1 MNYSSIDDAR
11 QPSSRRTSP
20 PATHAANTSARTHAR
35 PRARDARLRARD
47 ARETIPFARA
57 NADRPTGR
65 VRRRRLSSPSCAP
78 RVSSA
83 RMLPLLVA
91 AACASALATR
101 REAARDA
108 REAREA
114 TEDVLALALDVNE
127 GDVARAVEADARARE
142 RRERREGRASSTS
155 ASASTRGV
163 EEGDGDEDEDGDEG
177 REGRGDGAAC
187 RFCFEERGELV
198 SPCACDGTG
207 KYVHVRCLREWQRVS
222 LASYGTEETS
232 CRVCRAPFSLPK
244 APLRQRLR
252 QWFSPRAD
260 DRVAQYTR
268 VWLQM
273 MLNTALPGEESETLT
288 RPTQLVPL
296 VSATELRIWAK
307 REIRKGNRLL
317 RSFALFGNACEL
329 AYSAFVIVYL
339 SAGMTGIGIE
349 VASTA
354 ALDAAAAPLALP
366 MHGFAR
372 GLLNF
377 CTGPLSALVR
387 LTQPLHHLV
396 HFFTMYPSYNLALGA
411 PDADRDDRRGRR
423 DDRRAAGAPPRRRR
437 PRLEFSIHNH
447 RTIF

>member
-1 MNYSSIDDAR
+1 
-11 QPSSRRTSP
+11 
-20 PATHAANTSARTHAR
+20 
-35 PRARDARLRARD
+35 
-47 ARETIPFARA
+47 
-57 NADRPTGR
+57 
-65 VRRRRLSSPSCAP
+65 
-78 RVSSA
+78 
-83 RMLPLLVA
+83 MLPLLVA
-91 AACASALATR
+91 AGLASAFATR

-108 REAREA
+108 RAAREA
-114 TEDVLALALDVNE
+114 AEDVLALALDVNDD
-127 GDVARAVEADARARE
+127 DVARAVEADARARV
-142 RRERREGRASSTS
+142 RVARGRGRTRWRRASSS
-155 ASASTRGV
+155 SIAVEDEEISGENE
-163 EEGDGDEDEDGDEG
+163 EEGADADA
-177 REGRGDGAAC
+177 GRGDDAAC

-207 KYVHVRCLREWQRVS
+207 KYVHVKCLREWQRVS
-222 LASYGTEETS
+222 LESYGSEETS

-273 MLNTALPGEESETLT
+273 MLNTALPGDDSETLT
-288 RPTQLVPL
+288 RPAQLVPL

-317 RSFALFGNACEL
+317 RSFAVFGNACEL

-349 VASTA
+349 IASTA

-366 MHGFAR
+366 MHGVAR
-372 GLLNF
+372 GLLKF

-396 HFFTMYPSYNLALGA
+396 HFVTMYPSYNLALGA
-411 PDADRDDRRGRR
+411 PDADHDARGGRENGRR
-423 DDRRAAGAPPRRRR
+423 AGGDPPRRRR
-437 PRLEFSIHNH
+437 PRLEFTVHNH
-447 RTIF
+447 HTIF

>member
-1 MNYSSIDDAR
+1 M
-11 QPSSRRTSP
+11 
-20 PATHAANTSARTHAR
+20 
-35 PRARDARLRARD
+35 
-47 ARETIPFARA
+47 
-57 NADRPTGR
+57 
-65 VRRRRLSSPSCAP
+65 
-78 RVSSA
+78 
-83 RMLPLLVA
+83 
-91 AACASALATR
+91 
-101 REAARDA
+101 
-108 REAREA
+108 
-114 TEDVLALALDVNE
+114 
-127 GDVARAVEADARARE
+127 
-142 RRERREGRASSTS
+142 
-155 ASASTRGV
+155 
-163 EEGDGDEDEDGDEG
+163 
-177 REGRGDGAAC
+177 
-187 RFCFEERGELV
+187 

-329 AYSAFVIVYL
+329 AYSAFVLVYL

>member
-57 NADRPTGR
+57 RMPTDRPVASDDDASLR
-65 VRRRRLSSPSCAP
+65 PRARLASP
-78 RVSSA
+78 RA

-91 AACASALATR
+91 AACASTFATL

-108 REAREA
+108 RAAREA

-142 RRERREGRASSTS
+142 RRERRERRASSTS
-155 ASASTRGV
+155 TSMSASTRGV
-163 EEGDGDEDEDGDEG
+163 EEGDGDEDGDEG

-317 RSFALFGNACEL
+317 RSFALFGNACEI

-354 ALDAAAAPLALP
+354 ALDAL
-366 MHGFAR
+366 R
-372 GLLNF
+372 
-377 CTGPLSALVR
+377 
-387 LTQPLHHLV
+387 
-396 HFFTMYPSYNLALGA
+396 
-411 PDADRDDRRGRR
+411 
-423 DDRRAAGAPPRRRR
+423 PRRWRFR
-437 PRLEFSIHNH
+437 CGGAGLAVCSIFAPA
-447 RTIF
+447 RSPPSCA